1 MGSEEI
7 KKISKEI
14 LKEIRKEEQESKK
27 KGVYHDARLLMKH
40 YNDLKTHYEK
50 GISDIKGIQEDIDTL
65 DVDLLDMDEEEL
77 YIYSIKSSKIRT
89 LIMISHLEFALKA
102 LKNKQ
107 KKNKTYE
114 KYRALELY
122 YIHEF
127 TYEIVAEKLNCSE
140 ISARRWIKEMLKE
153 LGVFLFG
160 IDALKI

>member
-50 GISDIKGIQEDIDTL
+50 GISDIKGITE
-65 DVDLLDMDEEEL
+65 DVDMLDIDEEEL
-77 YIYSIKSSKIRT
+77 YIHSIKTSKVRT
-89 LIMISHLEFALKA
+89 LIMVSHLEFALKA

>member
-14 LKEIRKEEQESKK
+14 LKEIRKEEQELKR

-50 GISDIKGIQEDIDTL
+50 GISDIKGIQENIDTFN
-65 DVDLLDMDEEEL
+65 DMDEEDI

-122 YIHEF
+122 YIYEL
-127 TYEIVAEKLNCSE
+127 TYEKVAEKLNCSE
-140 ISARRWIKEMLKE
+140 ISVRRWIKEMLKE

-160 IDALKI
+160 IDGLKI